1 MSSALAKFSQIP
13 VRSKFLIVLRDLSAG
28 SSGFDAQGAAAFTLD
43 GTWGVDIGTIALGAD
58 LDAIAAPAGITTGQ
72 LYRDLGRQIMVVDE
86 TTSAHLALFR
96 EAILQNGAGSEGPA
110 DATGA
115 TVWLCVWRADG
126 TQVGVA
132 RTG

>member
-1 MSSALAKFSQIP
+1 MSSVLAKLSQIP
-13 VRSKFLIVLRDLSAG
+13 VRSKFLIVLRDISAG
-28 SSGFDAQGAAAFTLD
+28 SSGLDAQGAAAFILD

-58 LDAIAAPAGITTGQ
+58 LDAIAEPAGITTGQ

-86 TTSAHLALFR
+86 ATSAHLALFR
-96 EAILQNGAGSEGPA
+96 EAILQNSAANEGVM
-110 DATGA
+110 DAPI
-115 TVWLCVWRADG
+115 WLCVWRADG